1 MPPRIEQGIQEE
13 NLRFLLNRDVYSED
27 YYQFI
32 CDLVSVNAQTRRL
45 VIRENLPVAVNAVNL
60 AVNFLLNTYTHAKR
74 RQKVIIGDLL
84 DAIEFYLGKYM
95 NNVHCCK

>member
-45 VIRENLPVAVNAVNL
+45 VIREKIPVAVDAVDL
-60 AVNFLLNTYTHAKR
+60 AVSYNKIF
-74 RQKVIIGDLL
+74 IL
-84 DAIEFYLGKYM
+84 DMLFNYIDI
-95 NNVHCCK
+95 CPS

>member
-1 MPPRIEQGIQEE
+1 MVYFLTGLFNRKSDRMPPRIEQGIQEE

-45 VIRENLPVAVNAVNL
+45 VIREKIPVAVDAVDL
-60 AVNFLLNTYTHAKR
+60 AVSRNIFRYNMLFNY
-74 RQKVIIGDLL
+74 I
-84 DAIEFYLGKYM
+84 
-95 NNVHCCK
+95 